1 MASNGVV
8 QHSSDVDGEQPKM
21 KRSEKL
27 GLVLGNAPNTFHYQI
42 IQMYLLFFYTDFM
55 KISPAIVATLFL
67 VVRIF
72 DALLAPLFGA
82 MVDRIKTPWGKYTPW
97 FVILGVPFAIS
108 GWLTFTVPDLSDTGK
123 LIYAVVT
130 YTIYSTFAS
139 IITIPS
145 NAVIP
150 TVTKRIDERIAIGQ
164 LSFLFILIGALIVQ
178 VGIVPLYKAL
188 GEGDDAKG
196 FSILMLVAAVITI
209 VISIYQSIKIK
220 ERYVVTAP
228 KDQKSPSF
236 MKMLS
241 ATFTNKYAVI
251 LYIYLFANALSS
263 GLRSGVQIHFYK
275 YFFNNESLMSIM
287 GIVVLIPTLIGVA
300 FSQRVIRRFGLKNT
314 VLAGVIVNLV
324 LCPVILFIPA
334 NNTGLMIQIAVS
346 VLGSL
351 IGGFGSPAQMALM
364 PAAIDYT
371 EWKSGLNLN
380 AFMSSFNG
388 FIQTFATAISG
399 AIAAGALSVIGY
411 VPGIEQS
418 SSTLFGLRI
427 LVGVLPGVIGALAIC
442 IAWFDL
448 TEEKQRKI
456 SSELIERRNQANAK
470 AGRIEIT
477 EENMIEEKDNLDQEK
492 K

>member
-1 MASNGVV
+1 MT
-8 QHSSDVDGEQPKM
+8 QHSTDADSEQPKL

-27 GLVLGNAPNTFHYQI
+27 ALVLGNTPNTFHYQI

-55 KISPAIVATLFL
+55 KISPAFVATLFL

-72 DALLAPLFGA
+72 DALFAPLFGA
-82 MVDRIKTPWGKYTPW
+82 LVDKIKTPWGKYTPW

-108 GWLTFTVPDLSDTGK
+108 GWLTFTVPDFSDTGK

-130 YTIYSTFAS
+130 YTLYSTFAS

-145 NAVIP
+145 NAVVP
-150 TVTKRIDERIAIGQ
+150 TVTKRIDERITVGQ
-164 LSFLFILIGALIVQ
+164 LSFLFILIGALVVQ

-188 GEGDDAKG
+188 GGGDDARG
-196 FSILMLVAAVITI
+196 FSLLMLAAAVITI
-209 VISIYQSIKIK
+209 IISIYQSFKIK
-220 ERYVVTAP
+220 EKYVVAAP
-228 KDQKSPSF
+228 KDEKSPSF
-236 MKMLS
+236 IRMLT

-251 LYIYLFANALSS
+251 LYIYLFASAISS

-314 VLAGVIVNLV
+314 VLAGVIVNLAI
-324 LCPVILFIPA
+324 CPVMLFIPA
-334 NNTGLMIQIAVS
+334 NNTGLMIHIAVS
-346 VLGSL
+346 VIGSL
-351 IGGFGSPAQMALM
+351 FGGFGSPAQGALM

-399 AIAAGALSVIGY
+399 AIAAGALSIIGY
-411 VPGIEQS
+411 VPGVEQN
-418 SSTLFGLRI
+418 SSTLFGLRL
-427 LVGVLPGVIGALAIC
+427 LVGVLPAVFGALAIC

-448 TEEKQRKI
+448 TEEKQRII
-456 SSELIERRNQANAK
+456 SRELIERKNQAN
-470 AGRIEIT
+470 ISTVSTEIT
-477 EENMIEEKDNLDQEK
+477 ESNKFEA
-492 K
+492 

>member
-1 MASNGVV
+1 MPSNESV
-8 QHSSDVDGEQPKM
+8 QYSTAADNEQPTL
-21 KRSEKL
+21 KRGEKL
-27 GLVLGNAPNTFHYQI
+27 ALVLGNAPNTFHYQI

-55 KISPAIVATLFL
+55 KISPAFVATLFL

-72 DALLAPLFGA
+72 DALFAPLFGA
-82 MVDRIKTPWGKYTPW
+82 MVDKIKTPWGKYTPW

-108 GWLTFTVPDLSDTGK
+108 GWLTFTVPDFSDTGK

-130 YTIYSTFAS
+130 YTLYSTFAS

-145 NAVIP
+145 SAVIP
-150 TVTKRIDERIAIGQ
+150 TVTKRIDERITVGQ
-164 LSFLFILIGALIVQ
+164 LSFIFILIGAVIVQ
-178 VGIVPLYKAL
+178 VGIVPLYKAM
-188 GEGDDAKG
+188 GGGDDASG
-196 FSILMLVAAVITI
+196 FSLLMLVAAVITI
-209 VISIYQSIKIK
+209 IISIYQSIKIK
-220 ERYVVTAP
+220 ERYVIAAP
-228 KDQKSPSF
+228 RDKKSPSY

-251 LYIYLFANALSS
+251 LYVFLFSSALSS

-324 LCPVILFIPA
+324 MCPVMLFIPA
-334 NNTGLMIQIAVS
+334 NNTGLMIHIAVS

-351 IGGFGSPAQMALM
+351 VGGLGSPAQGALM

-399 AIAAGALSVIGY
+399 AIAAGALSIIGY

-418 SSTLFGLRI
+418 SSTLFGLRVI
-427 LVGVLPGVIGALAIC
+427 VGVLPGIFGALAIC

-456 SSELIERRNQANAK
+456 SSELIARRNQANDDASSNDS
-470 AGRIEIT
+470 IELT
-477 EENMIEEKDNLDQEK
+477 ELT
-492 K
+492 